1 MKAAVY
7 TEYGG
12 PDVVRIEEIVRPEPA
27 VGEVLVRVSH
37 STVTTGDWR
46 LRAAAF
52 PGILAVAGRVMFGL
66 TRPRNPVLGS
76 EFAGTVAALGE
87 GVTEFAVGDAV
98 FGFAPSGAHAEYLT
112 IKADGAVLPLPDG
125 VGPEAA
131 VAVPFGGASALVF
144 LRDFAKLQPGQKVL
158 VVGASGGVGA
168 YAVQVARLLGAEVTG
183 VASGPREEM
192 VRDLGAAGFVDYQ
205 TQDITAL
212 GETFDIVFDTVG
224 ALEFAEARKLLT
236 PKGVFVP
243 LNFGL
248 REMGQALW
256 SCFRGGQRVK
266 IGVNEDSKADLAVL
280 RDWMADGQLRP
291 VVGARFPLAEIRDAH
306 ALVQGR
312 HKQGAVV
319 IGIAP

>member
-12 PDVVRIEEIVRPEPA
+12 PDVVRIKEIAPPEPGA
-27 VGEVLVRVSH
+27 GEVLIKVSH
-37 STVTTGDWR
+37 STVTTADWR

-52 PGILAVAGRVMFGL
+52 PGVLAVPGRLMFGL

-76 EFAGTVAALGE
+76 EFAGTVAALGA
-87 GVTEFAVGDAV
+87 GVSAFAVGDAV
-98 FGFAPSGAHAEYLT
+98 FGFAPSGAHAEFLT
-112 IKADGAVLPLPDG
+112 HREDGAVLPLPDG
-125 VGPEAA
+125 VGAGEA
-131 VAVPFGGASALVF
+131 VAVPFGGLSALVF
-144 LRDFAKLQPGQKVL
+144 LRDFANLQAGQNVL
-158 VVGASGGVGA
+158 VVGASGGVGG

-183 VASGPREEM
+183 VASGAREDM
-192 VRDLGAAGFVDYQ
+192 VRALGATGFVDYM
-205 TQDITAL
+205 TQDIAAL
-212 GETFDIVFDTVG
+212 HERFDVVFDTIG
-224 ALEFAEARKLLT
+224 TMDFARARTLLK

-248 REMGQALW
+248 REVWQAFW

-266 IGVNEDSKADLAVL
+266 IGVNEDRKPDLAVL
-280 RDWMADGQLRP
+280 RDWMAQGRLRA
-291 VVGARFPLAEIRDAH
+291 VVGARYALADIRDAH

-319 IGIAP
+319 IDIAA